1 MNIVHKNG
9 IKMACEWI
17 CRRFYKEH
25 FNAKSYETLTFEY
38 LFGEGPNDS
47 IIDKFDNSRD
57 FLDLFDV
64 NKTGQDSIPE
74 KCLSHFSNHKYGTK
88 SDTNVDYSIVD
99 RFWKLLGRDILDC
112 FLKRQELD
120 DTKEWLNSEIID
132 SFGGVFKLTV
142 WEDIIRDD
150 EHFDNEWTHIN
161 RKRKVFNDKYLMK
174 ITNKDAI
181 NILLKIIGPLKIGIM
196 LYVKENCYNSFK
208 NCGTEDMLLLDR
220 LIIAHSY
227 SLFPIYYIR
236 AGPSNMFTDKK
247 IINKTEIPASDYSVL
262 PFGVELHHINKF
274 IELCP
279 SAIVISVVNT
289 SMEQSDGTI
298 RGTHWVMLAFNRDN
312 NQQKV
317 CSLICSMGNN
327 FNCFNDKTLVVNIK
341 KFNFDTRHNSCRI
354 QTDGHS
360 CGVYSILAMMY
371 YSMDCDIRNTVNN
384 IKELKNRTFRGNVDH
399 EDMFEIIRNLI
410 GVYGDNIRYRT
421 IIDDLEKNVNKK
433 CIIAD
438 KIGNTKIIHNIDN
451 PTITNML

>member
-1 MNIVHKNG
+1 MNI
-9 IKMACEWI
+9 CSE
-17 CRRFYKEH
+17 RR
-25 FNAKSYETLTFEY
+25 
-38 LFGEGPNDS
+38 PNDS

-227 SLFPIYYIR
+227 SLFPIYYIPR
-236 AGPSNMFTDKK
+236 K
-247 IINKTEIPASDYSVL
+247 IRFY
-262 PFGVELHHINKF
+262 
-274 IELCP
+274 
-279 SAIVISVVNT
+279 
-289 SMEQSDGTI
+289 
-298 RGTHWVMLAFNRDN
+298 NRN
-312 NQQKV
+312 
-317 CSLICSMGNN
+317 GY
-327 FNCFNDKTLVVNIK
+327 F
-341 KFNFDTRHNSCRI
+341 
-354 QTDGHS
+354 
-360 CGVYSILAMMY
+360 
-371 YSMDCDIRNTVNN
+371 
-384 IKELKNRTFRGNVDH
+384 
-399 EDMFEIIRNLI
+399 
-410 GVYGDNIRYRT
+410 
-421 IIDDLEKNVNKK
+421 NKK
-433 CIIAD
+433 HDHSINYMNEIVSFRFD
-438 KIGNTKIIHNIDN
+438 YFQKQGKHQISISMKLH
-451 PTITNML
+451 TNLL